1 MKNKKEMEHGTVQ
14 QSYELRLQY
23 SKTER
28 KDGIKTESKIE
39 KIASVDIGPYHCS
52 DAFTMRPLLNF
63 QKGANDLLK
72 EIQELLMQGAYIE
85 VSLII
90 SAYEHVP
97 EYEEVAPLGPHK
109 ATLKQIAFDC
119 WEYKGDGWSG
129 DEALDLEGEEGGLY
143 FRPDIRYTDE
153 CKDFYIFWNQDV
165 LEALAEAGL

>member
-1 MKNKKEMEHGTVQ
+1 MKNKKTMKHGTVQ

-28 KDGIKTESKIE
+28 KDSIKTESKIE
-39 KIASVDIGPYHCS
+39 KIVSLDIGPYYYS
-52 DAFTMRPLLNF
+52 DAFTMRQVLDF
-63 QKGANDLLK
+63 QKGANELVK
-72 EIQELLMQGAYIE
+72 EIHELLMQGTYIE

-90 SAYEHVP
+90 SAHEHVP
-97 EYEEVAPLGPHK
+97 EYEEITPFGPHK

-129 DEALDLEGEEGGLY
+129 DGALDLEGEEGGLY

-153 CKDFYIFWNQDV
+153 CKDLYILWNQDI
-165 LEALAEAGL
+165 LEALAETGL

>member
-28 KDGIKTESKIE
+28 KDSIKTESKIE
-39 KIASVDIGPYHCS
+39 KIVSLDIGPYYYS
-52 DAFTMRPLLNF
+52 DAFTMRQVLDF

-72 EIQELLMQGAYIE
+72 EIHELLMQGTYIE

-90 SAYEHVP
+90 SAHEHVP
-97 EYEEVAPLGPHK
+97 EYKEITPFGPHK

-129 DEALDLEGEEGGLY
+129 DGALDLEGEEGGLY

-153 CKDFYIFWNQDV
+153 CKDLYILWNQDI
-165 LEALAEAGL
+165 LEALAETGL

>member
-28 KDGIKTESKIE
+28 KDGIRTESKIE
-39 KIASVDIGPYHCS
+39 KIASLDIGPYYYS
-52 DAFTMRPLLNF
+52 DAFTMRQVLDF
-63 QKGANDLLK
+63 QKGTNDLLK
-72 EIQELLMQGAYIE
+72 EIHELLMQGTYIE

-90 SAYEHVP
+90 SAHEHVP
-97 EYEEVAPLGPHK
+97 EYKEITPFGPHK

-129 DEALDLEGEEGGLY
+129 DGALDLEGEEGGLY

-153 CKDFYIFWNQDV
+153 CKDLYILWNQDI
-165 LEALAEAGL
+165 LEALAETGL

>member
-28 KDGIKTESKIE
+28 KDGIRTESKIE
-39 KIASVDIGPYHCS
+39 KIASLDIGPYYYS
-52 DAFTMRPLLNF
+52 DA
-63 QKGANDLLK
+63 LK
-72 EIQELLMQGAYIE
+72 EIHELLMQGTYIE

-90 SAYEHVP
+90 SAHEHVP
-97 EYEEVAPLGPHK
+97 EYKEITPFGPHK

-129 DEALDLEGEEGGLY
+129 DGALDLEGEEGGLY

-153 CKDFYIFWNQDV
+153 CKDLYILWNQDI
-165 LEALAEAGL
+165 LEALAETGL